1 MKYLAII
8 LLLTLANLVSA
19 SQAITCI
26 YIAKVAKQVM
36 ELRQAGVGAKYIR
49 YSFPDYPRK
58 FEIYKSDIL
67 LLRIIN
73 DAFQEP
79 VHEAP
84 TEKLQAVYKF
94 DNKWFEDCLS
104 KKFKIKGV

>member
-1 MKYLAII
+1 MKATLLI
-8 LLLTLANLVSA
+8 LLITLTSQASA
-19 SQAITCI
+19 SQARACI
-26 YIAKVAKQVM
+26 YIAKVAEQVM
-36 ELRQAGVGAKYIR
+36 ELRQAGVGAKDVR
-49 YSFPDYPRK
+49 YSFPDYPHK
-58 FEIYKSDIL
+58 FEIYKSDVL

-84 TEKLQAVYKF
+84 TEKLQAAYKF

-104 KKFKIKGV
+104 KKLEL